1 MKILV
6 LNSGS
11 SSLKYQVID
20 TNTGEMLVKGNYER
34 VGQAGAFLTH
44 KVNGEK
50 HKFEHPAKNH
60 EKAIKFVM
68 ERLTSEA
75 YGIFKSLDELD
86 AVGHRVVH
94 GGEKFKDAVLIT
106 EEVIKEIEGTE
117 EIAPL
122 HNPAAV
128 LGINACKKVLPNKP
142 MVAVFDT
149 AFHQTISKE
158 KYIYPIPYE
167 YYEKYHVRKYG
178 FHGTSHQYVAN
189 RVAELLNK
197 DIKDLKIVN
206 CHLGQGASVCAI
218 KNGQSV
224 ETSMGLTPLGGI
236 PMGTRSGDLDP
247 SVVTFIMK
255 KENLIPEEMENILNK
270 ESGAFGV
277 SMVSVDFRDIE
288 AEALAGGKHAK
299 LALDVYHYSIA
310 EYIAKCAVAM
320 GGIDVLTFTAGVG
333 EKSPYSRNE
342 ICKYLGVLGVEI
354 SGKANIVKGEEAE
367 ISSAT
372 SKVKVF
378 IIPTNEE
385 LMIAKETEKVINQN

>member
-20 TNTGEMLVKGNYER
+20 TETGEMLVKGYYER
-34 VGQAGAFLTH
+34 IGQVGAFLTH

-50 HKFEHPAKNH
+50 HHFEHPAKNH
-60 EKAIKFVM
+60 EKAIQFVM
-68 ERLTSEA
+68 KRLTSDH
-75 YGIFKSLDELD
+75 YGVFKSLDELD
-86 AVGHRVVH
+86 AIGHRVVH
-94 GGEKFKDAVLIT
+94 GGEQFKDAVLIT
-106 EEVIKEIEGTE
+106 DEVIQEIKENAML
-117 EIAPL
+117 APL
-122 HNPAAV
+122 HNPAAI
-128 LGINACKKVLPNKP
+128 LGIEACQKVVPNKP

-189 RVAELLNK
+189 RVAEILGK
-197 DIKDLKIVN
+197 DIKELKIVN
-206 CHLGQGASVCAI
+206 CHLGQGASICAI
-218 KNGQSV
+218 KNGESV

-247 SVVTFIMK
+247 SVVTYLMK
-255 KENLIPEEMENILNK
+255 KEELDADAVEEVLNR
-270 ESGAFGV
+270 ESGVYGI

-299 LALDVYHYSIA
+299 LALDAYHYSIA
-310 EYIAKCAVAM
+310 GYIAKCAVAM

-333 EKSPYSRNE
+333 EKSPYSRSE
-342 ICKYLGVLGVEI
+342 ICKQLGIFGVEI
-354 SGKANIVKGEEAE
+354 SGKANLVKGEEAE
-367 ISSAT
+367 ISSPN

-378 IIPTNEE
+378 VIPTNEE
-385 LMIAKETEKVINQN
+385 LMIAQETAKLVK

>member
-20 TNTGEMLVKGNYER
+20 TDTGEMLVKGYYER
-34 VGQAGAFLTH
+34 IGQVGAFLTH

-50 HKFEHPAKNH
+50 HHFEHPAKNH
-60 EKAIKFVM
+60 EKAIQFVM
-68 ERLTSEA
+68 KRLTSDH
-75 YGIFKSLDELD
+75 YGVFKSLDELD
-86 AVGHRVVH
+86 AIGHRVVH
-94 GGEKFKDAVLIT
+94 GGEQFKDAVLIT
-106 EEVIKEIEGTE
+106 DEVIREIRENSML
-117 EIAPL
+117 APL
-122 HNPAAV
+122 HNPAAI
-128 LGINACKKVLPNKP
+128 LGIEACQKVVPNKP

-189 RVAELLNK
+189 RVAEILGK

-206 CHLGQGASVCAI
+206 CHLGQGASICAI
-218 KNGQSV
+218 KNGESV

-247 SVVTFIMK
+247 SVVTYLMK
-255 KENLIPEEMENILNK
+255 KEELDAEEIEEVLNR
-270 ESGAFGV
+270 ESGVYGI

-299 LALDVYHYSIA
+299 LALDAYHYSIA
-310 EYIAKCAVAM
+310 GYIARCAVAM

-333 EKSPYSRNE
+333 EKSSYSRNE
-342 ICKYLGVLGVEI
+342 ICKQLEVLGVEI
-354 SGKANIVKGEEAE
+354 SGKANLVKGEEAE
-367 ISSAT
+367 ISSPD
-372 SKVKVF
+372 SKVRVF
-378 IIPTNEE
+378 VVPTNEE
-385 LMIAKETEKVINQN
+385 LMIARETAELVMQK

>member
-20 TNTGEMLVKGNYER
+20 TETGEMLVKGYYER
-34 VGQAGAFLTH
+34 IGQVGAFLTH

-50 HKFEHPAKNH
+50 HHFEHPAKNH
-60 EKAIKFVM
+60 EKAIQFVM
-68 ERLTSEA
+68 QRLTSDH
-75 YGIFKSLDELD
+75 YGVFKSLDELD
-86 AVGHRVVH
+86 AIGHRVVH
-94 GGEKFKDAVLIT
+94 GGEQFKDAVLIT
-106 EEVIKEIEGTE
+106 DEVIQGIKNNEML
-117 EIAPL
+117 APL
-122 HNPAAV
+122 HNPAAI
-128 LGINACKKVLPNKP
+128 LGIEACQKVVPNKP

-189 RVAELLNK
+189 RVAEILGK

-206 CHLGQGASVCAI
+206 CHLGQGASICAI
-218 KNGQSV
+218 KNGESV

-247 SVVTFIMK
+247 SVVTYLMK
-255 KENLIPEEMENILNK
+255 KEGLDAEEIEEVLNR
-270 ESGAFGV
+270 ESGVYGI

-299 LALDVYHYSIA
+299 LALDAYHYSIA
-310 EYIAKCAVAM
+310 GYIAKCAVAM

-333 EKSPYSRNE
+333 EKSPYSRSE
-342 ICKYLGVLGVEI
+342 ICKQLGVLGVEI
-354 SGKANIVKGEEAE
+354 SGKANLVKGEEAE
-367 ISSAT
+367 ISSAN
-372 SKVKVF
+372 SKVKIFVV
-378 IIPTNEE
+378 PTNEE
-385 LMIAKETEKVINQN
+385 LMIARETAELLMQK

>member
-20 TNTGEMLVKGNYER
+20 TETGEMLVKGYYER
-34 VGQAGAFLTH
+34 IGQVGAFLTH

-50 HKFEHPAKNH
+50 HHFEHPAKNH
-60 EKAIKFVM
+60 EKAIQFVM
-68 ERLTSEA
+68 KRLTSDH
-75 YGIFKSLDELD
+75 YGVFKSLDELD
-86 AVGHRVVH
+86 AIGHRVVH
-94 GGEKFKDAVLIT
+94 GGEQFKDAVLIT
-106 EEVIKEIEGTE
+106 DEVIQEIKENAML
-117 EIAPL
+117 APL
-122 HNPAAV
+122 HNPAAI
-128 LGINACKKVLPNKP
+128 LGIEACQKVVPNKP

-189 RVAELLNK
+189 RVAEILGK

-206 CHLGQGASVCAI
+206 CHLGQGASICAI
-218 KNGQSV
+218 KNGESV

-247 SVVTFIMK
+247 SVVTYLMK
-255 KENLIPEEMENILNK
+255 KEDLDAEEIEEVLNR
-270 ESGAFGV
+270 ESGVYGI

-299 LALDVYHYSIA
+299 LALDAYHYSIA
-310 EYIAKCAVAM
+310 GYIAKCAVAM

-333 EKSPYSRNE
+333 EKSSYSRSE
-342 ICKYLGVLGVEI
+342 ICKKLEVLGVEI
-354 SGKANIVKGEEAE
+354 SGKANLVKGEEAE
-367 ISSAT
+367 ISSPN
-372 SKVKVF
+372 SKVRVF
-378 IIPTNEE
+378 VVPTNEE
-385 LMIAKETEKVINQN
+385 LMIARETAELVMQK

>member
-20 TNTGEMLVKGNYER
+20 TETGEMLVKGYYER
-34 VGQAGAFLTH
+34 IGQVGAFLTH

-50 HKFEHPAKNH
+50 HHFEHPAKNH
-60 EKAIKFVM
+60 EKAIQFVM
-68 ERLTSEA
+68 KRLTSDH
-75 YGIFKSLDELD
+75 YGVFKSLDELD
-86 AVGHRVVH
+86 AIGHRVVH
-94 GGEKFKDAVLIT
+94 GGEQFKDAVLIT
-106 EEVIKEIEGTE
+106 DEVIQEIKENAML
-117 EIAPL
+117 APL
-122 HNPAAV
+122 HNPAAI
-128 LGINACKKVLPNKP
+128 LGIEACQKVVPNKP

-167 YYEKYHVRKYG
+167 YYDKYHVRKYG

-189 RVAELLNK
+189 RVAEILGK
-197 DIKDLKIVN
+197 DIKELKIVN
-206 CHLGQGASVCAI
+206 CHLGQGASICAI
-218 KNGQSV
+218 KNGESV

-247 SVVTFIMK
+247 SVVTYLMK
-255 KENLIPEEMENILNK
+255 KEELDADDVEEVLNR
-270 ESGAFGV
+270 ESGVYGI

-299 LALDVYHYSIA
+299 LALDAYHYSIA
-310 EYIAKCAVAM
+310 GYIAKCAVAM

-333 EKSPYSRNE
+333 EKSPYSRSE
-342 ICKYLGVLGVEI
+342 ICKQLGIFGVEI
-354 SGKANIVKGEEAE
+354 SGKANLVKGEEAE
-367 ISSAT
+367 ISSAN

-378 IIPTNEE
+378 VIPTNEE
-385 LMIAKETEKVINQN
+385 LMIARETAELVK

>member
-20 TNTGEMLVKGNYER
+20 TETGEMLVKGYYER
-34 VGQAGAFLTH
+34 IGQVGAFLTH

-50 HKFEHPAKNH
+50 HHFEHPAKNH
-60 EKAIKFVM
+60 EKAIQFVM
-68 ERLTSEA
+68 KRLTSDH
-75 YGIFKSLDELD
+75 YGVFKSLDELD
-86 AVGHRVVH
+86 AIGHRVVH
-94 GGEKFKDAVLIT
+94 GGEQFKDAVLIT
-106 EEVIKEIEGTE
+106 DEVIQEIKENAML
-117 EIAPL
+117 APL
-122 HNPAAV
+122 HNPAAI
-128 LGINACKKVLPNKP
+128 LGIEACQKVVPNKP

-189 RVAELLNK
+189 RVAEILGK
-197 DIKDLKIVN
+197 DIKELKIVN
-206 CHLGQGASVCAI
+206 CHLGQGASICAI
-218 KNGQSV
+218 KNGESV

-247 SVVTFIMK
+247 SVVTYLMK
-255 KENLIPEEMENILNK
+255 KEELDADDVEEVLNR
-270 ESGAFGV
+270 ESGVYGI

-299 LALDVYHYSIA
+299 LALDAYHYSIA
-310 EYIAKCAVAM
+310 GYIAKCAVAM

-333 EKSPYSRNE
+333 EKSPYSRSE
-342 ICKYLGVLGVEI
+342 ICKKLGIFGVEI
-354 SGKANIVKGEEAE
+354 SGKANLVKGEEAE
-367 ISSAT
+367 ISSPN
-372 SKVKVF
+372 SEVKVF
-378 IIPTNEE
+378 VIPTNEE
-385 LMIAKETEKVINQN
+385 LMIAQETAKLVK

>member
-106 EEVIKEIEGTE
+106 EEVIKEIEATE
-117 EIAPL
+117 ELAPL

-218 KNGQSV
+218 KDGQSV

-247 SVVTFIMK
+247 SIVTFIMK
-255 KENLIPEEMENILNK
+255 KENLTPEKMENILNK

>member
-20 TNTGEMLVKGNYER
+20 TETGEMLVKGYYER
-34 VGQAGAFLTH
+34 IGQVGAFLTH

-50 HKFEHPAKNH
+50 HHFEHPAKNH
-60 EKAIKFVM
+60 EKAIQFVM
-68 ERLTSEA
+68 KRLTSDH
-75 YGIFKSLDELD
+75 YGVFKSLDELD
-86 AVGHRVVH
+86 AIGHRVVH
-94 GGEKFKDAVLIT
+94 GGEQFKDAVLIT
-106 EEVIKEIEGTE
+106 DEVIQEIKENAML
-117 EIAPL
+117 APL
-122 HNPAAV
+122 HNPAAI
-128 LGINACKKVLPNKP
+128 LGIEACQKVVPNKP

-189 RVAELLNK
+189 RVAEILGK
-197 DIKDLKIVN
+197 DIKELKIVN
-206 CHLGQGASVCAI
+206 CHLGQGASICAI
-218 KNGQSV
+218 KNGESV

-247 SVVTFIMK
+247 SVVTYLMK
-255 KENLIPEEMENILNK
+255 KEELDADDVEEVLNR
-270 ESGAFGV
+270 ESGVYGI

-299 LALDVYHYSIA
+299 LALDAYHYSIA
-310 EYIAKCAVAM
+310 GYIAKCAVAM

-333 EKSPYSRNE
+333 EKSSYSRSE
-342 ICKYLGVLGVEI
+342 ICNQLGIFGVEI
-354 SGKANIVKGEEAE
+354 SGKANLVKGEEAE
-367 ISSAT
+367 ISSAN

-378 IIPTNEE
+378 VIPTNEE
-385 LMIAKETEKVINQN
+385 LMIARETAELIK

>member
-20 TNTGEMLVKGNYER
+20 TETGEMLVKGYYER
-34 VGQAGAFLTH
+34 IGQVGAFLTH

-50 HKFEHPAKNH
+50 HHFEHPAKNH
-60 EKAIKFVM
+60 EKAIQFVM
-68 ERLTSEA
+68 KRLTSDH
-75 YGIFKSLDELD
+75 YGVFKSLDELD
-86 AVGHRVVH
+86 AIGHRVVH
-94 GGEKFKDAVLIT
+94 GGEQFKDAVLIT
-106 EEVIKEIEGTE
+106 DEVIQEIKENAML
-117 EIAPL
+117 APL
-122 HNPAAV
+122 HNPAAI
-128 LGINACKKVLPNKP
+128 LGIEACQKVVPNKP

-158 KYIYPIPYE
+158 KYIYPISYE

-189 RVAELLNK
+189 RVAEILGK
-197 DIKDLKIVN
+197 DIKELKIVN
-206 CHLGQGASVCAI
+206 CHLGQGASICAI
-218 KNGQSV
+218 KNGESV

-247 SVVTFIMK
+247 SVVTYLMK
-255 KENLIPEEMENILNK
+255 KEELDADDVEEVLNR
-270 ESGAFGV
+270 ESGVYGI

-299 LALDVYHYSIA
+299 LALDAYHYSIA
-310 EYIAKCAVAM
+310 GYIAKCAVAM

-333 EKSPYSRNE
+333 EKSPYSRSE
-342 ICKYLGVLGVEI
+342 ICKQLGIFGVEI
-354 SGKANIVKGEEAE
+354 SGKANLVKGEEAE
-367 ISSAT
+367 ISSPN

-378 IIPTNEE
+378 VIPTNEE
-385 LMIAKETEKVINQN
+385 LMIARETAELIK

>member
-20 TNTGEMLVKGNYER
+20 TDSGEMLVKGNYER

-44 KVNGEK
+44 KVNGVK

-60 EKAIKFVM
+60 EKAIQFVM
-68 ERLTSEA
+68 NRLTSEV
-75 YGIFKSLDELD
+75 YGIFESLDELD
-86 AVGHRVVH
+86 AIGHRVVH

-106 EEVIKEIEGTE
+106 DEVIQGIKDTE
-117 EIAPL
+117 ELAPL

-128 LGINACKKVLPNKP
+128 LGINACKKVIPNKP

-158 KYIYPIPYE
+158 KYMYPIPHE
-167 YYEKYHVRKYG
+167 YYEKHHVRKYG

-189 RVAELLNK
+189 RVAELVGKN
-197 DIKDLKIVN
+197 IEDLKIVN
-206 CHLGQGASVCAI
+206 CHLGQGASICAI
-218 KNGQSV
+218 KNGKSI

-247 SVVTFIMK
+247 SVVTFVMK
-255 KENLIPEEMENILNK
+255 KEGLNADEMQNVLNK
-270 ESGAFGV
+270 ESGVFGI

-288 AEALAGGKHAK
+288 AETLAGGKQAK
-299 LALDVYHYSIA
+299 LALDSYHYAIA

-320 GGIDVLTFTAGVG
+320 GGIDVITFTAGVG
-333 EKSPYSRNE
+333 EKSPYSRSE
-342 ICKYLGVLGVEI
+342 ICNYLEVFGVEI
-354 SGKANIVKGEEAE
+354 SGKANLVRGEEAE
-367 ISSAT
+367 IST
-372 SKVKVF
+372 ENSKVRVF
-378 IIPTNEE
+378 VIPTNEE
-385 LMIAKETEKVINQN
+385 LMIAKETEKIIKEN

>member
-20 TNTGEMLVKGNYER
+20 TETGEMLVKGYYER
-34 VGQAGAFLTH
+34 IGQVGAFLTH

-50 HKFEHPAKNH
+50 HHFEHPAKNH
-60 EKAIKFVM
+60 EKAIQFVM
-68 ERLTSEA
+68 KRLTSDH
-75 YGIFKSLDELD
+75 YGVFKSLDELD
-86 AVGHRVVH
+86 AIGHRVVH
-94 GGEKFKDAVLIT
+94 GGEQFKDAVLIT
-106 EEVIKEIEGTE
+106 DEVIQEIKENAML
-117 EIAPL
+117 APL
-122 HNPAAV
+122 HNPAAI
-128 LGINACKKVLPNKP
+128 LGIEACQKVVPNKP

-167 YYEKYHVRKYG
+167 YYEKYHIRKYG

-189 RVAELLNK
+189 RVAEILGK
-197 DIKDLKIVN
+197 DIKELKIVN
-206 CHLGQGASVCAI
+206 CHLGQGASICAI
-218 KNGQSV
+218 KNGESV

-247 SVVTFIMK
+247 SVVTYLMK
-255 KENLIPEEMENILNK
+255 KEELDADDVEEVLNR
-270 ESGAFGV
+270 ESGVYGI

-299 LALDVYHYSIA
+299 LALDAYHYSIA
-310 EYIAKCAVAM
+310 GYIAKCAVAM
-320 GGIDVLTFTAGVG
+320 GGIDALTFTAGVG
-333 EKSPYSRNE
+333 EKSPYSRSE
-342 ICKYLGVLGVEI
+342 ICKQLGIFGVEI
-354 SGKANIVKGEEAE
+354 SGKANLVKGEEAE
-367 ISSAT
+367 ISSPN

-378 IIPTNEE
+378 VIPTNEE
-385 LMIAKETEKVINQN
+385 LMIAQETAKLVK

>member
-20 TNTGEMLVKGNYER
+20 TETGEMLVKGYYER
-34 VGQAGAFLTH
+34 IGQVGAFLTH

-50 HKFEHPAKNH
+50 HHFEHPAKNH
-60 EKAIKFVM
+60 EKAIQFVM
-68 ERLTSEA
+68 KRLTSDH
-75 YGIFKSLDELD
+75 YGVFKSLDELD
-86 AVGHRVVH
+86 AIGHRVVH
-94 GGEKFKDAVLIT
+94 GGEQFKDAVLIT
-106 EEVIKEIEGTE
+106 DEVIQEIKENAML
-117 EIAPL
+117 APL
-122 HNPAAV
+122 HNPAAI
-128 LGINACKKVLPNKP
+128 LGIEACQKVVPNKP

-189 RVAELLNK
+189 RVAEILGK
-197 DIKDLKIVN
+197 DIKELKIVN
-206 CHLGQGASVCAI
+206 CHLGQGASICAI
-218 KNGQSV
+218 KNGESV

-247 SVVTFIMK
+247 SVVTYLMK
-255 KENLIPEEMENILNK
+255 KEELDADDVEEVLNR
-270 ESGAFGV
+270 ESGVYGI

-299 LALDVYHYSIA
+299 LALDAYHYSIA
-310 EYIAKCAVAM
+310 GYIAKCAVAM
-320 GGIDVLTFTAGVG
+320 SGIDVLTFTAGVG
-333 EKSPYSRNE
+333 EKSPYSRSE
-342 ICKYLGVLGVEI
+342 ICKQLGVFGIEI
-354 SGKANIVKGEEAE
+354 SGKANLVKGEEAE
-367 ISSAT
+367 ISSPN

-378 IIPTNEE
+378 VIPTNEE
-385 LMIAKETEKVINQN
+385 LMIARETAELVK